1 VIHYELNNYDLLDYL
16 VKSTERFYTKR
27 KKAADHGYEFEVT
40 FLKSFKKLVKT
51 NRNLSRSVDVFKEM
65 LEDLKLLLADQNER
79 VALEYFDY
87 LSWVES
93 KLQGIAY
100 GEYKRKHAT
109 KPSLA

>member
-1 VIHYELNNYDLLDYL
+1 MDDSLFLFLAL
-16 VKSTERFYTKR
+16 AFLGAMLFYSSRKR
-27 KKAADHGYEFEVT
+27 KKAADHGYEFEVI

-51 NRNLSRSVDVFKEM
+51 NRNLSRSADVFKEM
-65 LEDLKLLLADQNER
+65 LVDLKLLLADQNER

-100 GEYKRKHAT
+100 GEYKRKHAI
-109 KPSLA
+109 KPSLV

>member
-1 VIHYELNNYDLLDYL
+1 
-16 VKSTERFYTKR
+16 
-27 KKAADHGYEFEVT
+27 
-40 FLKSFKKLVKT
+40 
-51 NRNLSRSVDVFKEM
+51 M

-100 GEYKRKHAT
+100 GEYKRKHAK
-109 KPSLA
+109 KPSLI